1 VVVAAVTPAET
12 IAAAIE
18 KLEHLRSRGSD
29 GPWRVD
35 VLSRTNGTVAV
46 SNEVGRY
53 VAHYVAEPDAER
65 IVTLHR
71 TIDAQLAILQH
82 ALARAES
89 KISTGGND
97 RAVWSHEK
105 DAYRLAALILND
117 AAAMHDAMSV
127 GVTS

>member
-1 VVVAAVTPAET
+1 VVVAVVTPAET

-71 TIDAQLAILQH
+71 TIDAQLAILRT
-82 ALARAES
+82 ALGAGISDMVVLNPDKFRGVGAVLYRAAFDIARA
-89 KISTGGND
+89 
-97 RAVWSHEK
+97 
-105 DAYRLAALILND
+105 ILGEV
-117 AAAMHDAMSV
+117 A
-127 GVTS
+127 